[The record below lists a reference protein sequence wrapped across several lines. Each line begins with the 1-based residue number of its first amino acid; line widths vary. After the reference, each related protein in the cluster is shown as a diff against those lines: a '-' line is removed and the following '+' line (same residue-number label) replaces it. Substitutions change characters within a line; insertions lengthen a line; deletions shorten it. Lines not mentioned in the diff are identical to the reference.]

1 MPNYKIHLA
10 TGLILF
16 FMFALLEANLSWY
29 NLILYAAIAIVYT
42 LLPDVDIG
50 NSKLGKFLR
59 ISLVIL
65 AILFI
70 LFNHYLLT
78 ILSLGLL
85 LIMLLIKHRGFF
97 HTIRAAF
104 VFSLP
109 LLIYSFDAFI
119 IASCMYLLHLVLD
132 RHFKF

>member
-1 MPNYKIHLA
+1 MPSYKIHLV

-59 ISLVIL
+59 VCLAVL
-65 AILFI
+65 AILFLI
-70 LFNHYLLT
+70 SKHYLLA
-78 ILSLGLL
+78 ILSLVLL
-85 LIMLLIKHRGFF
+85 LIMLLVKHRGFF

-104 VFSLP
+104 LFSLP
-109 LLIYSFDAFI
+109 LLLYSFDAFI